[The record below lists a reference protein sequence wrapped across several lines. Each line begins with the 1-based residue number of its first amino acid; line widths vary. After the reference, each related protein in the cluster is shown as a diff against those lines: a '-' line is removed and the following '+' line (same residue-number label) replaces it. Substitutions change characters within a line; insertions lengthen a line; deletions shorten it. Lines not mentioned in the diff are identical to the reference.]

1 MNRAMAA
8 DWYHKMDKPL
18 REYAQKRREE
28 AGPPMKMPPGT
39 HAALHAQIERML
51 REGASEPE
59 APGEAWSPLA
69 TLWRRVL
76 IGGAGV
82 ALVLIA
88 GGVWLKIQDAEDIR
102 MASVRE
108 QSLDLFAESARP
120 GAPAVQETAAGG
132 FGGGGAIDGL
142 GVVQDE
148 ILARRGRSDAPGER
162 SFGVRQI
169 ATVDLAATAPS
180 EAGPLAVAEMYS
192 NAPRWQIQLPE
203 PAVADAKVA
212 VAAGV
217 STRAHQVTPPASAQ
231 PEPSQ
236 LADAPVLALRTS
248 RTETRLQFGA
258 ASAGDVPSETS
269 LVRQFG
275 RPAQP
280 EPAARPLALAT
291 PQPSAKAPESIAPG
305 RVVSANN
312 LHFQQVEPATRY
324 RRNLNSPPVPNVLPT
339 FEVQQIGTNV
349 RIVDWDESVYEGSI
363 EAAPT
368 VAQVAPVPEQAVQSF
383 NFQATGTNRT
393 LRQRV
398 VFTGNF
404 ASPAGGLVA
413 EQEGQAAITMT
424 RTAGDQIVVHPAL
437 ANQAAGNAA
446 ISNILPRARI
456 EGNAIIGDNN
466 LRIEAYQFNP

>member
-1 MNRAMAA
+1 MDRAMAA

-18 REYAQKRREE
+18 REYAQKRREQ
-28 AGPPMKMPPGT
+28 AGPPMEMPPGT
-39 HAALHAQIERML
+39 HAALHAEIERML
-51 REGASEPE
+51 REGDSEPE
-59 APGEAWSPLA
+59 APREAWSPLA

-82 ALVLIA
+82 ALALIVI
-88 GGVWLKIQDAEDIR
+88 GVWLKIQDAEDTR

-120 GAPAVQETAAGG
+120 GAPAVQEIAAGG
-132 FGGGGAIDGL
+132 FGGGGVIDNL
-142 GVVQDE
+142 GVVQE
-148 ILARRGRSDAPGER
+148 ETLARRGRSDAPAER
-162 SFGVRQI
+162 SFGIRQT
-169 ATVDLAATAPS
+169 ATVDLAASAPS
-180 EAGPLAVAEMYS
+180 EAGRGAVAEMYS
-192 NAPRWQIQLPE
+192 NAPRWQFQLPE
-203 PAVADAKVA
+203 AAVADAKIA

-217 STRAHQVTPPASAQ
+217 STPPHEVAPPAGAQ
-231 PEPSQ
+231 PEPTP

-248 RTETRLQFGA
+248 RPETRLQFGA
-258 ASAGDVPSETS
+258 ANAGDVPSETS

-291 PQPSAKAPESIAPG
+291 PQPSAKAPEKIAPG

-312 LHFQQVEPATRY
+312 FYFQQAERATRY

-363 EAAPT
+363 EAAPA
-368 VAQVAPVPEQAVQSF
+368 VVQVAPAPEQAVQSF
-383 NFQATGTNRT
+383 NFQAIGTNRT
-393 LRQRV
+393 LQQRV

-404 ASPAGGLVA
+404 ASPAGGLIA
-413 EQEGQAAITMT
+413 EQEGQAAISAT
-424 RTAGDQIVVHPAL
+424 RTAGNQIVVQPAL
-437 ANQAAGNAA
+437 ANQAVGNAA
-446 ISNILPRARI
+446 LSNVLPRARI

-466 LRIEAYQFNP
+466 LRIEAYQFNR